1 MSDLPAHL
9 ANLRPHFDTQVSERL
24 GRYADSWRNTPA
36 LDEVFTILSSAL
48 AGGKRMRAILGAI
61 GYAYASEF
69 GAYKLALMSPQ
80 AAALGAALEFYQA
93 SALVHDDVIDHALT
107 RRGQVATHIAFSKLH
122 GDNGWRGSDSDFG
135 QAAAILAGDALLE
148 IGRAH
153 V

>member
-36 LDEVFTILSSAL
+36 LDEVFTILSGAL

-69 GAYKLALMSPQ
+69 GAYKLALTSPQ
-80 AAALGAALEFYQA
+80 AAALGTALEFYQA

-107 RRGQVATHIAFSKLH
+107 RRGQVATHVAFSKLH
-122 GDNGWRGSDSDFG
+122 GDNGWRGNDSGFG
-135 QAAAILAGDALLE
+135 
-148 IGRAH
+148 R
-153 V
+153 